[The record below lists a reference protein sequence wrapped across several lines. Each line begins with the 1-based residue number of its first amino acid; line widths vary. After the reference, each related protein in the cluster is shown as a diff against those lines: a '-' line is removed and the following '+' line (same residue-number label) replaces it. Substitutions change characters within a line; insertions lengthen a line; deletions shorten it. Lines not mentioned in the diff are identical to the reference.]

1 MEKFRENLLETAKRM
16 ANKEIGSL
24 RELRKMVVDQD
35 LTKAA
40 STADDKLFLALYL
53 SKKLTGDVWANLF
66 TDASFEFDEEKIQDF
81 KVWLGEAVQGIL
93 SDEGLEAQLLAD
105 RLGKMTKFLYSLF
118 YDISQNPSLV
128 IKGERHESA
137 GI

>member
-1 MEKFRENLLETAKRM
+1 MEKIRENLLETARRM

-40 STADDKLFLALYL
+40 AIADDKLFLALYL
-53 SKKLTGDVWANLF
+53 SKKITGDVWANLF

-81 KVWLGEAVQGIL
+81 KVWLGEAVRGIL
-93 SDEGLEAQLLAD
+93 SEGSETQLIDD
-105 RLGKMTKFLYSLF
+105 RLGKLTRFLYGLF
-118 YDISQNPSLV
+118 YEISQKPGLV
-128 IKGERHESA
+128 IKGERHEST